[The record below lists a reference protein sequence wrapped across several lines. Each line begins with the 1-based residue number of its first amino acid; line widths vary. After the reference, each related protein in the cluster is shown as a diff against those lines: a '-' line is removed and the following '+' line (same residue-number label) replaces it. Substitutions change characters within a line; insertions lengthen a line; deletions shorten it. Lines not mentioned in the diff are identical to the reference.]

1 MILTELEL
9 HNFGVYLGPHR
20 ISLSPAPGRPII
32 LFGGLNGS
40 GKTTLLEAV
49 LLALYGK
56 RTITAKRDGLAYHDY
71 LRRSIHHSI
80 PACTGASVRLRFT
93 LRVEGEVRTIRVSRV
108 WRETASGIREVLDV
122 NEGPPGQERLHQQ
135 LTARWDEHVDNVVPL
150 GVAPLFFFDADRIER
165 FADLANSGEL
175 VRTAVHGLLGLDLV
189 DRLSTDLDILERRKL
204 ASTGKDAQDDSLKIA
219 DKAVQSAEADLSA
232 ACETIGRLKER
243 AKDVISCAVDVE
255 QRFKRE
261 GGELFAKRDEL
272 ESTLRQYREA
282 ASAIQDD
289 MRVTAA
295 GVAPLLL
302 VQHLLEEIQVEDV
315 ADRQRE
321 ASSVLLS
328 MLELRD
334 EAVVGFMEEM
344 APKETELAAAV
355 ADFLD
360 LDRTKRRRDARN
372 APVFGLS
379 GQARGKLGALL
390 NRELDEARVTIAAQQ
405 AALADL
411 HDRIADTESTVRGI
425 PDEDAIRPL
434 LDERASIE
442 SARTDIERQLV
453 QAREERDYVNRQ
465 LEVAKRRWS
474 AAKKRVIDQHWRDRT
489 AKRVV
494 KFSSRARE
502 SLATFRQQILVRNL
516 ARIERLVLESLQ
528 QLLRK
533 SGMVHG
539 LEIDPDSLAVRLFG
553 TEGHSLHPDRLSAGE
568 RQLLAVSLLWGLA
581 RASRRAIPTI
591 VDTPLGRLD
600 SVHREYLVT
609 RYFPYASHQVLL
621 FSTDEEIGG
630 DYLDHLSDHIGR
642 AYHLRYDDDSAATQ
656 IENGYF
662 GDGALR

>member
-1 MILTELEL
+1 MIFTELEL
-9 HNFGVYLGPHR
+9 HNFGVYLGRHR

-40 GKTTLLEAV
+40 GKTTLLEAI

-80 PACTGASVRLRFT
+80 PADAGASVRLQFT
-93 LRVEGEVRTIRVSRV
+93 LRVAGEVQTIRVSRT
-108 WRETASGIREVLDV
+108 WRESAAGIREALDV
-122 NEGPPGQERLHQQ
+122 HEGPPGEERLNQQ
-135 LTARWDEHVDNVVPL
+135 LSARWDEHVDNVVPL
-150 GVAPLFFFDADRIER
+150 GVAPLFFFDADRIEG
-165 FADLANSGEL
+165 FADLANSGDL

-204 ASTGKDAQDDSLKIA
+204 ATSVKNGQDDSLQIA
-219 DKAVQSAEADLSA
+219 DSAVQSAEAELSA
-232 ACETIGRLKER
+232 ACDTIGRLKER
-243 AKDVISCAVDVE
+243 AQDVMNRADEVE

-261 GGELFAKRDEL
+261 GGELFAKREEL
-272 ESTLRQYREA
+272 ESSLRQYREA
-282 ASAIQDD
+282 ASTIEDD
-289 MRVTAA
+289 MRVNAA

-302 VQHLLEEIQVEDV
+302 VRHLLKEIQAEDV
-315 ADRQRE
+315 SDRQRE

-328 MLELRD
+328 VLELRD
-334 EAVVGFMEEM
+334 EAVVGFVEQT
-344 APKETELAAAV
+344 APRETELAAAV
-355 ADFLD
+355 AGFLD
-360 LDRTKRRRDARN
+360 LDRSERRRDARN

-379 GQARGKLGALL
+379 AQARGKLKALL
-390 NRELDEARVTIAAQQ
+390 DHELDEARVTIATQR

-411 HDRIADTESTVRGI
+411 HDRIADTESTIRGI

-434 LDERASIE
+434 LNERTSVA
-442 SARTDIERQLV
+442 SARTDIERQLA

-474 AAKKRVIDQHWRDRT
+474 VAKKRVIDQHWHDRT

-502 SLATFRQQILVRNL
+502 RLAVFRQQILVRNL
-516 ARIERLVLESLQ
+516 ARIERLVLESFQ

-533 SGMVHG
+533 SGMVHE
-539 LEIDPDSLAVRLFG
+539 LTIDPDSLAVRLYG
-553 TEGHSLHPDRLSAGE
+553 TEGQSLHADRLSAGE

-621 FSTDEEIGG
+621 LSTDEEIGG
-630 DYLDHLSDHIGR
+630 HHLDHLYDRIGR

-656 IENGYF
+656 IETGYF
-662 GDGALR
+662 CESALG

>member
-40 GKTTLLEAV
+40 GKTTLLEAI

-71 LRRSIHHSI
+71 LRRSIHHST
-80 PACTGASVRLRFT
+80 PGCAEASVRLRFT
-93 LRVEGEVRTIRVSRV
+93 LRVAGEVQTIRVSRV

-122 NEGPPGQERLHQQ
+122 HEGPPGQERLNQQ

-150 GVAPLFFFDADRIER
+150 GVAPLFFFDADRIEG
-165 FADLANSGEL
+165 FADLANSGDL

-204 ASTGKDAQDDSLKIA
+204 AASVGNGQDDSLQIA
-219 DKAVQSAEADLSA
+219 DRAVQSAEAELSS
-232 ACETIGRLKER
+232 ACETITRLKGR
-243 AKDVISCAVDVE
+243 AQDVRNRADEVE

-272 ESTLRQYREA
+272 GLSLRQYRET
-282 ASAIQDD
+282 ASAIEDD

-302 VQHLLEEIQVEDV
+302 VRHLLEEIQAEDV

-328 MLELRD
+328 VLELRD
-334 EAVVGFMEEM
+334 EALVTFMEQT
-344 APKETELAAAV
+344 APKQPGLAAAV

-360 LDRTKRRRDARN
+360 LDRSQRRRDARN
-372 APVFGLS
+372 APIFGLS

-390 NRELDEARVTIAAQQ
+390 DHEMDEARLTIVTQR

-411 HDRIADTESTVRGI
+411 YDRIADTESTIRGI

-434 LDERASIE
+434 LDERRSVE
-442 SARTDIERQLV
+442 SARTDIERQLA

-465 LEVAKRRWS
+465 LEVAKSRWS
-474 AAKKRVIDQHWRDRT
+474 AAKKKVIDHHWRDRT

-502 SLATFRQQILVRNL
+502 RLAIFRQQILVRNL
-516 ARIERLVLESLQ
+516 ARIERLVLESFQ

-539 LEIDPDSLAVRLFG
+539 LEIDPDSLAVRLYG
-553 TEGHSLHPDRLSAGE
+553 AGGHTLHPDRLSAGE

-621 FSTDEEIGG
+621 LSTDEEIRG
-630 DYLDHLSDHIGR
+630 DNLDDLSDHIGR
-642 AYHLRYDDDSAATQ
+642 AYHLRYDDDSAATE

-662 GDGALR
+662 YERVCG